1 MNKKQIVALATCV
14 ATVALSVAGATLAYF
29 TDKDKVNNTFTIGNI
44 DIDLYEYAG
53 KNGEGYYEDQKFQ
66 NNLDFSNIMP
76 GDEMVKIPVIENTG
90 KNAAYVRVAVQINNH
105 KKRNNAIDEA
115 YAELGQKKVQEKYEY
130 IFNGW
135 GINNTKVYDGIDGY
149 TNKLRGSMAQRT
161 FTTDGVTIFGIDSVR
176 CPNANAG
183 YQWEAWN
190 MFQTEAERN
199 NATLNMAKDGD
210 GYYKNALNAD
220 SNLYV
225 FYLKLEPGKSYEL
238 FQGLNV
244 PAEFTA
250 EQLAMFEGMKIDI
263 YADAIQVDNFVDDGS
278 DTDFTK
284 SAAYKAFNA
293 LEAANPLGWWNTTV
307 TEAE

>member
-53 KNGEGYYEDQKFQ
+53 KNGEGYYEDHKFQ

-105 KKRNNAIDEA
+105 KARNDAIDEV
-115 YAELGQKKVQEKYEY
+115 YEGQEKVQEKYDY
-130 IFNGW
+130 IFDGW

-149 TNKLRGSMAQRT
+149 TNELRGSMKQRIS
-161 FTTDGVTIFGIDSVR
+161 DAEGVTIIGIDSVR
-176 CPNANAG
+176 CPYVGAG
-183 YQWEAWN
+183 YQWEGWN
-190 MFQTEAERN
+190 MFQTEAEKSN
-199 NATLNMAKDGD
+199 TTLNMAKDGD

-244 PAEFTA
+244 PADFDA
-250 EQLAMFEGMKIDI
+250 AQMAMYEGMKIDI
-263 YADAIQVDNFVDDGS
+263 YADAIQVDNFVDEAGS

-284 SAAYKAFNA
+284 SAAYKAFTA

>member
-53 KNGEGYYEDQKFQ
+53 RDGNGDYDGMKFQ
-66 NNLDFSNIMP
+66 ERLDFTEIMP
-76 GDEMVKIPVIENTG
+76 GDEMVKIPMIENTG
-90 KNAAYVRVAVQINNH
+90 ANAAYVRVAVQINNH
-105 KKRNNAIDEA
+105 EKRNAAIDEA
-115 YAELGQKKVQEKYEY
+115 YAELGQEKVQEKYNY

-135 GINNTKVYDGIDGY
+135 GINNTKAADGIEGY
-149 TNKLRGSMAQRT
+149 TNGIRGSMAQRT
-161 FTTDGVTIFGIDSVR
+161 STTEGVTIIGIDSVR
-176 CPNANAG
+176 CPNATAG

-190 MFQTEAERN
+190 MFQTEAEKN
-199 NATLNMAKDGD
+199 DASQNFEDKATAD
-210 GYYKNALNAD
+210 GYYAKALNAD

-225 FYLKLEPGKSYEL
+225 FYLRLEPGKSYEL

-263 YADAIQVDNFVDDGS
+263 YADAIQVDNFVDEAGS

-284 SAAYKAFNA
+284 SAAYSAFTA
-293 LEAANPLGWWNTTV
+293 LEAANPLGWWNT
-307 TEAE
+307 AE